1 MATLPPPMSY
11 EIPSITME
19 SDARLRTIWLSI
31 IAAFLFNM
39 LPWHDLQGVPDLVA
53 LAVLFWSIHQPH
65 RFSVG
70 SAFCAGL
77 LLDAANGVLLGQHAL
92 ACSALAFAGNELSRR
107 VLGFGLRAQAFH
119 VVVLLLLAQAL
130 MLAVRIAMGG
140 TFPGVAWFASS
151 LIATLFWPL
160 ASFAHRF
167 GRQVG
172 RSADP
177 SN

>member
-1 MATLPPPMSY
+1 MATLPPPVSY
-11 EIPSITME
+11 EMSSITMGRE
-19 SDARLRTIWLSI
+19 VRRRTIWLSLMG
-31 IAAFLFNM
+31 AFIFDM

-53 LAVLFWSIHQPH
+53 LAVLFWSIHRPF

-107 VLGFGLRAQAFH
+107 ILGFGLGAQAFH
-119 VVVLLLLAQAL
+119 VGALLLVGQLL
-130 MLAVRIAMGG
+130 MLIVRIAMGG
-140 TFPGVAWFASS
+140 TFPGLSWFASS

-160 ASFAHRF
+160 ASFAYRF
-167 GRQVG
+167 GHDVG
-172 RSADP
+172 HSVDE
-177 SN
+177 SQ